1 MQHRWDVVGVGASAV
16 DRVYVLPESLAGAA
30 RDAKLRIRR
39 HLISCGGQVATT
51 LVTCQRLGLTT
62 AYIGTI
68 GSDADAA
75 RLSDE
80 LARDHVDLTHVVAR
94 DAPHAFAVILIDERT
109 GERMVLWDRDERL
122 RLTPADVPPDVIT
135 RARLVHVDDVD
146 IDASIAAATLARAAN
161 IPVTSDIERASD
173 RADELIAAVT
183 CPMFARQGLAELTG
197 LDDPERGLRK
207 MRSLNPGLLCVTLGP
222 DGAMALDGDAIVH
235 VPGVAV
241 RAIDTTG
248 AGDVFR
254 GAFATAWLEGGSTR
268 DVLRFANAAAAL
280 SSTRVGAISG
290 APTRAEL
297 EPWLTA

>member
-1 MQHRWDVVGVGASAV
+1 VGVGASAV
-16 DRVYVLPESLAGAA
+16 DRVYVLPESLAGAP

-68 GSDADAA
+68 GSDADGA
-75 RLSDE
+75 RLVDE
-80 LARDHVDLTHVVAR
+80 LVRGHVDVAHVVVR

-122 RLTPADVPPDVIT
+122 RLTPADVPPDVIA

-161 IPVTSDIERASD
+161 IPVTSDIERAAD

-197 LDDPERGLRK
+197 LDDPERALRK
-207 MRSLNPGLLCVTLGP
+207 MRRLHPGLLCVTLGP

-254 GAFATAWLEGGSTR
+254 GAFATAWLEGYSTR

-280 SSTRVGAISG
+280 SSTRVGAIAG

-297 EPWLTA
+297 EPWLRA